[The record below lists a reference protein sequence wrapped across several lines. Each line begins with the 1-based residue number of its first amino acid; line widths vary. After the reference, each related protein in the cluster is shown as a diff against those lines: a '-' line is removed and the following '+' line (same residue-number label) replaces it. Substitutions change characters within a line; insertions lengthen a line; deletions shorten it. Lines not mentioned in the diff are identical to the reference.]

1 MEASRQEIELL
12 GAELV
17 CRPLLDEDCGYA
29 RHSGLKVAQAVVD
42 LYEQRADT
50 KIF

>member
-1 MEASRQEIELL
+1 MLFRSL
-12 GAELV
+12 GAEV
-17 CRPLLDEDCGYA
+17 VYRPLLDKDCGYA
-29 RHSGLKVAQAVVD
+29 RHSGEKVAQAVVE